1 MNNRLPTMTKPNLL
15 ALVTLTVMAA
25 AIMPNFVL
33 AQSLQVMT
41 WNIRYDNA
49 GDGLDRWRNR
59 RDWVG
64 EIVNREKVD
73 IAGFQEVLAGQL
85 ADLQERLPGL
95 GSYGVGRDDGKQAGE
110 MVPIFYRKSR
120 FELLD
125 KGVFWLS
132 TTPDKPGSKGWDAA
146 ITRITCWLK
155 LKDKESGQELFVLN
169 AHFDHRG
176 EEARRESAK
185 LIKERVR
192 KQFADH
198 PVIFLGDLNSTPDSA
213 AYKTLASDA
222 KPLLRD
228 AYAHSQTKPVGGDS
242 TWNGF
247 KKIVPGNRIDY
258 LFTTESLV
266 AKQLRTLTDQRDGR
280 FPSDHLPVV
289 AELERK

>member
-1 MNNRLPTMTKPNLL
+1 MTKSNLISF
-15 ALVTLTVMAA
+15 VTLIALAA
-25 AIMPNFVL
+25 TAWQSPAY

-49 GDGLDRWRNR
+49 GDGADRWRNR
-59 RDWVG
+59 KDWVA

-73 IAGFQEVLAGQL
+73 LAGFQEVLAGQFK
-85 ADLQERLPGL
+85 DLQERLPGMD
-95 GSYGVGRDDGKQAGE
+95 SYGVGRDDGKQAGE
-110 MVPIFYRKSR
+110 MVPIFYRTSR

-132 TTPDKPGSKGWDAA
+132 TTPDKPGSKGWDTA

-155 LKDKESGQELFVLN
+155 LKDKESGLTLFVLN

-176 EEARRESAK
+176 TEARRESAK

-192 KQFADH
+192 EQFAAH
-198 PVIFLGDLNSTPDSA
+198 PVIFMGDLNSLPDSP
-213 AYKTLASDA
+213 AYKTLTSTEE
-222 KPLLRD
+222 KPLLLD
-228 AYAHSQTKPVGGDS
+228 AYAHSQAKPVGGDS

-247 KKIVPGNRIDY
+247 KKIAPGNRIDY
-258 LFTTESLV
+258 IFTSESLV
-266 AKQLRTLTDQRDGR
+266 TKQLRTLTDQRDGR

-289 AELERK
+289 VELEGKR

>member
-1 MNNRLPTMTKPNLL
+1 MTSSNLI
-15 ALVTLTVMAA
+15 ALITLTAIAVAA
-25 AIMPNFVL
+25 GPNFAH

-49 GDGLDRWRNR
+49 GDGADRWRNR
-59 RDWVG
+59 KDWVA

-73 IAGFQEVLAGQL
+73 IAGFQEVLAGQYK
-85 ADLQERLPGL
+85 DLQERLPEL
-95 GSYGVGRDDGKQAGE
+95 DSYGVGRDDGKAAGE

-120 FELLD
+120 FELLE
-125 KGVFWLS
+125 KGTFWLS

-155 LKDKESGQELFVLN
+155 LKDKESGQTLFVLN

-176 EEARRESAK
+176 TEARRESAK
-185 LIKERVR
+185 LIKGRVR
-192 KQFADH
+192 GQFAAH
-198 PVIFLGDLNSTPDSA
+198 PVIFLGDLNSLPDSA
-213 AYKTLASDA
+213 AYKTLASTED
-222 KPLLRD
+222 KPLLLD
-228 AYAHSQTKPVGGDS
+228 AYVHSQAKPVGGDS

-247 KKIVPGNRIDY
+247 KKIAPGSRIDY
-258 LFTTESLV
+258 LFTTESLI

-289 AELERK
+289 AELDRK